1 MKHIFAVIL
10 AFLLGFF
17 LCMVLTFVYK
27 DIEQPIRIGEVSI
40 VNPPNSPGDWIK
52 ESQISIYENAVVL
65 NIEGASLSRYA
76 ATGSMRPALDIGSNG
91 IRIVPENPAQIKVGD
106 IITFEKNGELIVH
119 RVIEK
124 GVDEEGAYFI
134 TKGDNNNVT
143 DGKIRFEDIKYVTIA
158 ILY

>member
-1 MKHIFAVIL
+1 MKDIFGIIL
-10 AFLLGFF
+10 VFLLGFF
-17 LCMVLTFVYK
+17 TCMMLTFIYK

-65 NIEGASLSRYA
+65 HIEGASLSRYA
-76 ATGSMRPALDIGSNG
+76 ATGSMKPVLDIGSNG
-91 IRIVPENPAQIKVGD
+91 IRIVPENPEQIEIGD
-106 IITFEKNGELIVH
+106 IITFEKNGELIIH

-124 GVDEEGAYFI
+124 GTDEEGIYFI

-143 DGKIRFEDIKYVTIA
+143 DGKVRFEEIKYVTIG